1 MGPVA
6 NGIGQ
11 ILREARNRRKVD
23 LSAVEAA
30 TRIRVRFLRALENEE
45 WDVLPEGVYTRGFIR
60 TYAAYLGLDGERLAE
75 DFRREVE
82 GAGRGGPSVE
92 LAPVAASAATGTPG
106 GRRSLPR
113 PAWLVAIVAIAA
125 AVLVVVL
132 LPGGGG
138 SDGAKTGRAAHERS
152 VKEAAKGEAHAGAPA
167 PAAAPNGV
175 SVRISANA
183 DVWVCLLDAKGT
195 HLVDGQILEA
205 GAEEGPFRSGSF
217 TVAFGNSEVTMTIDG
232 NQAEIPETSSPVGYS
247 IDGSGALT
255 ELSEE
260 ERPSCS

>member
-1 MGPVA
+1 MA
-6 NGIGQ
+6 SGIGQ

-23 LSAVEAA
+23 LSTVETA
-30 TRIRVRFLRALENEE
+30 TRIRARFLRAIENEE

-60 TYAAYLGLDGERLAE
+60 TYATYLGLDGERLAE
-75 DFRREVE
+75 DFRRDVE
-82 GAGRGGPSVE
+82 GADRHGPSVE

-113 PAWLVAIVAIAA
+113 PAWLVAVAAIGV

-132 LPGGGG
+132 LPGGGNGGG
-138 SDGAKTGRAAHERS
+138 SGNGTTAHRRGAKTKPQNTSHPGAPVRAAHPE
-152 VKEAAKGEAHAGAPA
+152 
-167 PAAAPNGV
+167 GV
-175 SVRISANA
+175 SMRLSANA
-183 DVWVCLLDAKGT
+183 EVWVCVLDAKGRR
-195 HLVDGQILEA
+195 LVDGQILEA

-217 TVAFGNSEVTMTIDG
+217 TVAFGNGEVAMTIDG
-232 NQAEIPETSSPVGYS
+232 KRAEIPETSSPVGYS

-260 ERPSCS
+260 ERPSCT